1 MEFAIPVCASIEQ
14 EGARHHFLQA
24 HRVYSDEFRNPGN
37 IVEREVWSIITT
49 SPRSPSSALAKQC
62 NSYV

>member
-37 IVEREVWSIITT
+37 IVEREVWRAS
-49 SPRSPSSALAKQC
+49 SPHLPLAVVSARKAM
-62 NSYV
+62 